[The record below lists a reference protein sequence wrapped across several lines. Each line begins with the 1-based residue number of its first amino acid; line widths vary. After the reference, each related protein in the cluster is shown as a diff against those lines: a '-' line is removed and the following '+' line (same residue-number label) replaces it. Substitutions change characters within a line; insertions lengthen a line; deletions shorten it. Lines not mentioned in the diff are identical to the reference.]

1 MSVTIIGDVHG
12 KYKRYHEIIRKKD
25 HHLYTIQ
32 IGDFGFNY
40 ETLKNVDPKHH
51 VFIGGNHDNY
61 DIVDSCPNYLGD
73 FGYTVNFNKL
83 DFFYYRGAWSI
94 DRIYRTIGID
104 WWEQE
109 QVSMENFAKAKELYE
124 QIKPDVMLTHDC
136 PESIIS
142 YLLPPNSRIY
152 KNTTGWALQ
161 SLFEIHRPKIWIFGH
176 YHVSWSKIINN
187 TEFRC
192 LNELECFDI

>member
-1 MSVTIIGDVHG
+1 MSVTVIGDVHG
-12 KYKRYHEIIRKKD
+12 KYKRYHEIIREKNR
-25 HHLYTIQ
+25 HPFTIQ

-61 DIVDSCPNYLGD
+61 DKVKDCPNYLGD
-73 FGYTVNFNKL
+73 FGYTVNFNGL

-142 YLLPPNSRIY
+142 YLLPPNYRIY
-152 KNTTGWALQ
+152 KNTTCCALQ
-161 SLFEIHRPKIWIFGH
+161 SLFEIHQPKIWIFGH

-192 LNELECFDI
+192 LNELECYDI